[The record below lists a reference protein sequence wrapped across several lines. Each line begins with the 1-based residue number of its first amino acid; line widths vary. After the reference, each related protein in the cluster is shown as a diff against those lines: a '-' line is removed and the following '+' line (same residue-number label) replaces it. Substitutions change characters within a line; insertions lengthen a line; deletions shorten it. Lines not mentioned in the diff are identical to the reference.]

1 MSGGATASPPIQK
14 FVLPDGFVIPV
25 PDGKDPRRVWAMH
38 AFAAVSEG
46 KCPIHRI
53 TLSEPLEGDERPYC
67 KACERWW
74 WARCEGDDAEVG
86 WELIMECV
94 GTEAK
99 TSRTRRPPR
108 AALAGHPRGGNL
120 DVEGFLTLIE
130 VTSQPA
136 LIRPAVQRTFSITAV
151 HATPVHRSWRQ
162 HEGRKQFAA

>member
-1 MSGGATASPPIQK
+1 MSGGTTASPPIQK

-86 WELIMECV
+86 WELMYD
-94 GTEAK
+94 
-99 TSRTRRPPR
+99 P
-108 AALAGHPRGGNL
+108 
-120 DVEGFLTLIE
+120 
-130 VTSQPA
+130 
-136 LIRPAVQRTFSITAV
+136 
-151 HATPVHRSWRQ
+151 HAEKGWW
-162 HEGRKQFAA
+162 